1 MSSSSRWFQFYPVSK
16 PLNSTCC
23 THSCSWVRLQV
34 LMSFFFFN
42 LFAVPQGVWD
52 LSPLT
57 SAPALAA
64 QSINH

>member
-1 MSSSSRWFQFYPVSK
+1 MVSILSSVQTLEQHLLYSQ
-16 PLNSTCC
+16 L
-23 THSCSWVRLQV
+23 
-34 LMSFFFFN
+34 LMGALASANEFFFFN